1 MENMIFGLQ
10 AAKKLMHVGPARET
24 TVSKRDFC
32 VKIGLVTVCFSEVY
46 KMAMDNK
53 EGLKDMTDA
62 GVTMDER
69 IDHLQEGIELLQKEF
84 EEVQDNSQSQGMKFQ
99 IHDKR
104 IELLDE
110 QHLEVRKDL
119 ENYTTMAKEQQKCM
133 MDTLM
138 KYKEEWTHCPN
149 VSVTLKDELKSINQS
164 HKGMQKSLQVGGQYL
179 GGIQDAIG
187 LLFRSLNQVGGL
199 V

>member
-24 TVSKRDFC
+24 TVSKGDFC

-46 KMAMDNK
+46 KMAKDNK

-84 EEVQDNSQSQGMKFQ
+84 EEVQDNSQSQGMKFE

-119 ENYTTMAKEQQKCM
+119 DNYKTM
-133 MDTLM
+133 
-138 KYKEEWTHCPN
+138 
-149 VSVTLKDELKSINQS
+149 V
-164 HKGMQKSLQVGGQYL
+164 KGN
-179 GGIQDAIG
+179 
-187 LLFRSLNQVGGL
+187 RSA
-199 V
+199 

>member
-10 AAKKLMHVGPARET
+10 AAKKLMHVGTAWET
-24 TVSKRDFC
+24 TVSKGDFC

-46 KMAMDNK
+46 KMAKDNK

-62 GVTMDER
+62 VVMMDER
-69 IDHLQEGIELLQKEF
+69 IDHLQEEF
-84 EEVQDNSQSQGMKFQ
+84 EEVQDNSRSQGIKYQ

-119 ENYTTMAKEQQKCM
+119 ENYTTMVKEQQKCM
-133 MDTLM
+133 METLM
-138 KYKEEWTHCPN
+138 KYKEEWTHRPK

-179 GGIQDAIG
+179 RGIQDAIG
-187 LLFRSLNQVGGL
+187 LLFRSLN
-199 V
+199 